1 MNSEFGFSI
10 SDLKEV
16 VISSESEKS
25 YKSGIAVNALTQPH
39 SPDAGR
45 TRFLAL
51 AQMTKWGQAFFTFS
65 KHIFFQNIIP
75 KN

>member
-1 MNSEFGFSI
+1 MSSEFGFSI

-16 VISSESEKS
+16 FISSESEKS

-51 AQMTKWGQAFFTFS
+51 ARNDKVGAGILTFL
-65 KHIFFQNIIP
+65 KTYLLL
-75 KN
+75 KYYT